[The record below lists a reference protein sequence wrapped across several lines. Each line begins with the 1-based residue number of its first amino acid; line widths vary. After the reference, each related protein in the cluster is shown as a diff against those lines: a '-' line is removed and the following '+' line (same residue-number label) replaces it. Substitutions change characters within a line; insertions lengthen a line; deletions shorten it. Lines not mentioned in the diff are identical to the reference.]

1 MTAKLEATPDEPSL
15 ATLGA
20 DIVCDV
26 VRAVPNAVV
35 TFATGASA
43 QPIYRELA
51 ARVDRG
57 EIDFSLIRVFELDG
71 YLGIPLEDRRSLYAW
86 LKRDV
91 IVPLRIPEA
100 SVTPLRGEAS
110 DPVAA
115 CRDYDRV
122 LDRVGGYDL
131 AILGLGPN
139 GHVAFNEPP
148 ADPDSDAHVLDVTE
162 ESVESA
168 VRYWGSREEV
178 PRRAITTGLRRLIA
192 ARRVLLVARGEAK
205 RAALERA
212 LSGEGDPMTPASFL
226 NRSAEATFL
235 TDLPGVRRAPR
246 PD

>member
-1 MTAKLEATPDEPSL
+1 MTAKLRTTPDERTL
-15 ATLGA
+15 AATGA
-20 DIVCDV
+20 DLICEV

-51 ARVDRG
+51 TRADRG
-57 EIDFSLIRVFELDG
+57 EIDFSLVRPFELDG
-71 YLGIPLEDRRSLYAW
+71 YLGIPLDDRRSLYAW
-86 LKRDV
+86 LMRDV
-91 IVPLRIPEA
+91 IVPLRVPEA
-100 SVTPLRGEAS
+100 SVTRLRGEAT

-115 CRDYDRV
+115 CREYDRA
-122 LDRVGGYDL
+122 LDGAGGYDL

-148 ADPDSDAHVLDVTE
+148 ADPNSDAHVLEVTD

-178 PRRAITTGLRRLIA
+178 PRRAITTGLKRLLA
-192 ARRVLLVARGEAK
+192 ARHVLLVARGEAK

-212 LSGEGDPMTPASFL
+212 LAVEDDPMTPASFL
-226 NRSAEATFL
+226 NRSADATFL
-235 TDLPGVRRAPR
+235 TDLPAVGR
-246 PD
+246 PPGPD